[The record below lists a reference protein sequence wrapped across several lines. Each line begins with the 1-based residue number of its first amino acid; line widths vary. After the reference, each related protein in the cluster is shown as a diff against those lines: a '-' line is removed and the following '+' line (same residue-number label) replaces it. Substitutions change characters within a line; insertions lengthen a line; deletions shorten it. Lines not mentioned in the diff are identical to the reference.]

1 MTRWLLAGGS
11 CILLMGL
18 AMIGPVAAA
27 YAEERPSWG
36 VEIPLL
42 VASGVLC
49 VCGIAAV
56 GLGLWQ
62 RRGTSM
68 PGSVRAAVIANI
80 LFLAFCALELS
91 DRLVRQEGRIFY
103 WTTVLFLPA
112 LILFYGLVSARVWAW
127 WTSRGL
133 AALACLWFV
142 AFIVVIPFAELSAE
156 GVPTP
161 WYGRVYM
168 VCVTLVFAA
177 IAGAAFWSLGR
188 ADARE
193 YFQRIPQEEIRTQA
207 SRDA

>member
-11 CILLMGL
+11 CTLLMGL
-18 AMIGPVAAA
+18 ASIVPVAAA
-27 YAEERPSWG
+27 YAEDRPSWG
-36 VEIPLL
+36 VEVPLL
-42 VASGVLC
+42 AASGVLC
-49 VCGIAAV
+49 VGGIVAIV
-56 GLGLWQ
+56 LGAWQ

-68 PGSVRAAVIANI
+68 PGSVRAAVMANI

-112 LILFYGLVSARVWAW
+112 LILFHGLVSARVWAW

-133 AALACLWFV
+133 AALACLWFI
-142 AFIVVIPFAELSAE
+142 AFIALIPFADLRAD
-156 GVPTP
+156 GVPAP

-168 VCVTLVFAA
+168 ACVTLVFAA
-177 IAGAAFWSLGR
+177 ISAAAFWSLGR
-188 ADARE
+188 SDARG
-193 YFQRIPQEEIRTQA
+193 YFQRVPREEIRMQA